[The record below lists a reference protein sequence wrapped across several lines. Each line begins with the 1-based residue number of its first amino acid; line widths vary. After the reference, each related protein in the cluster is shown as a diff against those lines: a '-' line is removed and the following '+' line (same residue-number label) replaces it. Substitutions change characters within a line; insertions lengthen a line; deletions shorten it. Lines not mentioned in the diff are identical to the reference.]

1 MVLILP
7 PAHINAVVGINNYI
21 FNTFNMINLT
31 NLYVLSLQQIHC
43 ILSNILNI
51 LIEIAFYTI
60 TEEQKQMHLMHLQ
73 NKYR

>member
-1 MVLILP
+1 MVLIFP
-7 PAHINAVVGINNYI
+7 AAHINAVVGINNYI

-31 NLYVLSLQQIHC
+31 NLYVQQIHC

-60 TEEQKQMHLMHLQ
+60 PEEQKQMHLMHLQ